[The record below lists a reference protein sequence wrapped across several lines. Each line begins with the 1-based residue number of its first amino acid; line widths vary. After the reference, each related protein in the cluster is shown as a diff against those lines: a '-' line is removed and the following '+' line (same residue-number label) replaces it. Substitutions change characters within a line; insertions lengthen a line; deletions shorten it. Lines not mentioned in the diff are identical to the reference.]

1 MTLEYSSSYSLLPR
15 LIITPCFFI
24 FLLFLL
30 CSISSFHVTF
40 TFASTPI
47 TSFSKVE
54 QDQEALAL
62 LTWKASLDNQ
72 TQSFLFSWSGRNSC
86 HHWFGVTC
94 HRSGSVSGLDLQSCG
109 LRGTLHNLNFH
120 HFPTSLLLIFIT
132 TPSMEPFQSTLLG
145 SNNLTG
151 PIPSFVGNLRN
162 LTILYLAQNDLSG
175 YIPQE
180 IGLLR
185 SLNIL
190 DLSFNNL
197 SGSIPASIGNLSSLT
212 TLALHHN
219 KLSGAIPPEMNN
231 ITHLKS
237 LQMAEN
243 NFIGHLPQEI
253 CLGNALEK
261 VSAQMNHFTGPIP
274 KSLKNCTSLVRVR
287 LEKNQLTGDIAE
299 SFGVYPNLNYIDLS
313 NNNFYGELSEKWGEC
328 HMLTNLNISNNKIS
342 GAIPPQLGKAIQL
355 QQLDLSSNHLIGK
368 IPKELGMLPLLFKLL
383 LGNNKLSGSIP
394 LELGNLSD
402 LEILDLASNNFSGPI
417 PKQLGNFWKLWSLN
431 LSENR
436 FVDSIPDEIGKMH
449 HLQTLDL
456 SQNMLTGE
464 MPPPLGELQNLET
477 LNLSHNGLSGTI
489 PHTFDDLRSLTVADI
504 SYNQLEGP
512 LPNIKAFAPFEAF
525 KNNKGLCGNNVTH
538 LKPCSASR
546 KKANKFSILIII
558 LLIVSSLLF
567 LFAFVIGIFSFPK
580 IEEEKNQVSRSR
592 WDRQFQFKQCIGTG
606 GYGTVYKAELPTDK
620 ASQYRQAL
628 WLQFICRELILVYEN
643 DEEAEKLDWIVRLNV
658 VKGVAKALSYMHHD
672 CSPPIIHR
680 DISSNNVLLDSE
692 YEAHVSDF
700 GTARLLKSD
709 SSNWTSFAG
718 TFGYTAPEQSMI
730 YLLCRTCILNEEL
743 ISSLLSSS
751 SSSSTSPSTADHFL
765 LNDVIDQRPS
775 PPVNQVAKEVEVA
788 VKLAFACLR
797 VNPQSRPTMQQVA
810 RALSTQW
817 PPLSKPFSMITLL
830 ELQDHVRRFIR
841 SEEVSADKTYCYDIH
856 GVYYRE
862 ETHSVPVEMTEGKC
876 DGCRGGAWECQM
888 TVSLLLRLPNNLHHR
903 MLGQVD
909 FINGGT
915 SMPGLISFCSGF
927 SGMNPFN
934 QSNWSKVQCEMILA
948 FLSFADYFQPRFF
961 LLEHVRN
968 FMSFNKG
975 QAFRQTLEGHST
987 MDWNPIAL
995 ANSRFRPLESLVL
1008 VLSILQVCN
1017 GIESK
1022 FTSGNAENITG
1033 HRFERI
1039 LGAAEVQ
1046 EGK

>member
-1 MTLEYSSSYSLLPR
+1 
-15 LIITPCFFI
+15 
-24 FLLFLL
+24 
-30 CSISSFHVTF
+30 
-40 TFASTPI
+40 
-47 TSFSKVE
+47 
-54 QDQEALAL
+54 
-62 LTWKASLDNQ
+62 
-72 TQSFLFSWSGRNSC
+72 
-86 HHWFGVTC
+86 
-94 HRSGSVSGLDLQSCG
+94 
-109 LRGTLHNLNFH
+109 
-120 HFPTSLLLIFIT
+120 
-132 TPSMEPFQSTLLG
+132 
-145 SNNLTG
+145 
-151 PIPSFVGNLRN
+151 
-162 LTILYLAQNDLSG
+162 
-175 YIPQE
+175 
-180 IGLLR
+180 
-185 SLNIL
+185 
-190 DLSFNNL
+190 
-197 SGSIPASIGNLSSLT
+197 
-212 TLALHHN
+212 
-219 KLSGAIPPEMNN
+219 
-231 ITHLKS
+231 
-237 LQMAEN
+237 
-243 NFIGHLPQEI
+243 
-253 CLGNALEK
+253 
-261 VSAQMNHFTGPIP
+261 
-274 KSLKNCTSLVRVR
+274 
-287 LEKNQLTGDIAE
+287 
-299 SFGVYPNLNYIDLS
+299 
-313 NNNFYGELSEKWGEC
+313 
-328 HMLTNLNISNNKIS
+328 
-342 GAIPPQLGKAIQL
+342 
-355 QQLDLSSNHLIGK
+355 
-368 IPKELGMLPLLFKLL
+368 MLPLLFKLL

-394 LELGNLSD
+394 LELGNLSN
-402 LEILDLASNNFSGPI
+402 LEILDLASNNLSVQFPSNWETSG
-417 PKQLGNFWKLWSLN
+417 NY
-431 LSENR
+431 
-436 FVDSIPDEIGKMH
+436 
-449 HLQTLDL
+449 
-456 SQNMLTGE
+456 GE
-464 MPPPLGELQNLET
+464 MPPLLGELQNLET

-489 PHTFDDLRSLTVADI
+489 PHTGPTI
-504 SYNQLEGP
+504 S
-512 LPNIKAFAPFEAF
+512 
-525 KNNKGLCGNNVTH
+525 V
-538 LKPCSASR
+538 R
-546 KKANKFSILIII
+546 
-558 LLIVSSLLF
+558 
-567 LFAFVIGIFSFPK
+567 
-580 IEEEKNQVSRSR
+580 
-592 WDRQFQFKQCIGTG
+592 KQCIGTG

-628 WLQFICRELILVYEN
+628 WLQFICRELILVYEFMEKGSLRSILRN

-718 TFGYTAPEQSMI
+718 TFGYTAPE
-730 YLLCRTCILNEEL
+730 LCILDEA
-743 ISSLLSSS
+743 
-751 SSSSTSPSTADHFL
+751 SSSSTSPSTAGHFL

-830 ELQDHVRRFIR
+830 ELQDHVMG

-862 ETHSVPVEMTEGKC
+862 ETHSVPVEMTEGEILVVTQ
-876 DGCRGGAWECQM
+876 GCRGRAWECQM

-909 FINGGT
+909 FINGG
-915 SMPGLISFCSGF
+915 PPCQGF

-934 QSNWSKVQCEMILA
+934 QTNWSKVQCEMILA

-1008 VLSILQVCN
+1008 VLSILSGN